1 MGSNSNE
8 RLARIHELELLRQD
22 ALHKTESI
30 TRDEEAR
37 LLQLRLL
44 TMRDENASL
53 REKLGQKDFKISTL
67 IRDSDQIRI
76 DLDDRRQI
84 IRAQEARLKKQD
96 VDRASLK
103 AEIEALNGTMQD
115 SGKAM
120 QEKFA
125 LTRELNRIKPELEHL
140 QSQLTSFQAT
150 VAERNDLRRQ
160 LDSLEVELE
169 NEKRSKLRLQSRDD
183 DAATTELKSRLEK
196 AEQKLAAEKRER
208 EKMKK
213 EHERELASANAENER
228 LEERISDLKEKSKA
242 LQSELKGVKEQLEDA
257 QSELVCDK
265 PHVLP
270 RGGEEKPRKAV
281 ALTADVGKKRRAA
294 AEMNFES
301 ITIQTPGNDIVAR
314 ERPTR
319 KRGADKSTV
328 GEKSAFSVTPF
339 LNRNKSLTD
348 ESGQESSDNV
358 SAEAD
363 PDPVPDEP
371 ADHEPPSESEDEEE
385 PAPKPKV
392 SFKSTVSFKSPAK
405 PKKTRG
411 RPPKAAPAPL
421 AESTPAKTNRV
432 MKTRGTP
439 KVKSIPDIS
448 VEKSADN
455 STSTDQENVPIAASK
470 KATSVLQSKAPEGE
484 VKKKKRKLLGA
495 ANATLFDDDDGEAI
509 AKPKPQPATGRRT
522 RTVLGGGVRNAF
534 AAGSS
539 FSPLKRD
546 RRGVNASFLA

>member
-76 DLDDRRQI
+76 DLDDSRQI

-208 EKMKK
+208 EKMKR

-242 LQSELKGVKEQLEDA
+242 LQSDLKGVKEQLEDA

-348 ESGQESSDNV
+348 ESGQESSHDV

-371 ADHEPPSESEDEEE
+371 ADHGPPSESEDEEE
-385 PAPKPKV
+385 PAPRPKV

-509 AKPKPQPATGRRT
+509 AKPKPQPATSRRT

>member
-76 DLDDRRQI
+76 DLDDSRQI

-169 NEKRSKLRLQSRDD
+169 NEKRSKLRLQSKDD

-242 LQSELKGVKEQLEDA
+242 LQSELKEVKEQLEDA

-348 ESGQESSDNV
+348 ESGQESSNNV
-358 SAEAD
+358 STGAD

-371 ADHEPPSESEDEEE
+371 ADHGSPSESEDDEEA
-385 PAPKPKV
+385 APKPKV

-405 PKKTRG
+405 PTKTRG

>member
-76 DLDDRRQI
+76 DLDDSRQI

-348 ESGQESSDNV
+348 ESGQESSHDV

-371 ADHEPPSESEDEEE
+371 ADHGPPSESEDEEE

-484 VKKKKRKLLGA
+484 VKKKKRK
-495 ANATLFDDDDGEAI
+495 
-509 AKPKPQPATGRRT
+509 RT

>member
-1 MGSNSNE
+1 MGDNLDE
-8 RLARIHELELLRQD
+8 RMARIHELELLRQD

-53 REKLGQKDFKISTL
+53 RDKIGQKDFKISSLT
-67 IRDSDQIRI
+67 RDSDQTKL
-76 DLDDRRQI
+76 DLDDSRQR

-96 VDRASLK
+96 VDMASLK

-125 LTRELNRIKPELEHL
+125 LARELNRIKPELEHL
-140 QSQLTSFQAT
+140 QSQVTSFQAM

-169 NEKRSKLRLQSRDD
+169 NEKRSRLRLQSKDD
-183 DAATTELKSRLEK
+183 DTATAELKLRLEK
-196 AEQKLAAEKRER
+196 VEQKLVAERRER
-208 EKMKK
+208 EKIKK

-228 LEERISDLKEKSKA
+228 LEQRISSLKEKSKT

-257 QSELVCDK
+257 QSELISDK
-265 PHVLP
+265 TRHPP
-270 RGGEEKPRKAV
+270 CGGEEKPRKAV
-281 ALTADVGKKRRAA
+281 ASTDDLGKKRRAP
-294 AEMNFES
+294 AEMDFES

-319 KRGADKSTV
+319 KRGAEKSTV

-348 ESGQESSDNV
+348 DPGQESSNNV
-358 SAEAD
+358 SADAD
-363 PDPVPDEP
+363 PDPTSDEP
-371 ADHEPPSESEDEEE
+371 ADQGPPSESEGEQE

-392 SFKSTVSFKSPAK
+392 SFKSAVSFKSPGKPAK
-405 PKKTRG
+405 PRG
-411 RPPKAAPAPL
+411 RRPKATSVPL
-421 AESTPAKTNRV
+421 GDSTPAKTNRV
-432 MKTRGTP
+432 MRSRGTP
-439 KVKSIPDIS
+439 KVKSLPDIS
-448 VEKSADN
+448 AEKTADHP
-455 STSTDQENVPIAASK
+455 TTTDQENVPIAASK
-470 KATSVLQSKAPEGE
+470 KTSSVLQSKAPEGE
-484 VKKKKRKLLGA
+484 AKKKKRKLLGA
-495 ANATLFDDDDGEAI
+495 ANTTLFDDDDGEAVV
-509 AKPKPQPATGRRT
+509 KPKPQPATGRRT
-522 RTVLGGGVRNAF
+522 RAVLGGGVRNAF
-534 AAGSS
+534 TAGTS